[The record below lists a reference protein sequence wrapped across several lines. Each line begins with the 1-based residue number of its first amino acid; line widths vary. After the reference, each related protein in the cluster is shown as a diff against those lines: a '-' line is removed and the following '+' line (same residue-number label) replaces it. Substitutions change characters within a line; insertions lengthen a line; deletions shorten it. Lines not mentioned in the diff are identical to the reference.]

1 MKRKTFTLIEILG
14 VVAIIAILATLGF
27 AGYSYANTKSKEAA
41 TEGLLTRLNAAFD
54 LAQQKTGF
62 MPPAATFSSI
72 ELDAS
77 GKKLIVGGETYE
89 VKSNPTGKAK
99 LYSNFCQIFVKTL
112 EMDKMGRFMQG
123 GKIID
128 AWGNEVKFR
137 YPGILKTGGFDLIS
151 AGPDGGFGTDAESDP
166 PNEVKDYRDEEN
178 GEWICDDIA
187 KF

>member
-1 MKRKTFTLIEILG
+1 MFRTQQVAGTANFQVPHGDLEAGTEFREITDGRQPL
-14 VVAIIAILATLGF
+14 F
-27 AGYSYANTKSKEAA
+27 
-41 TEGLLTRLNAAFD
+41 R
-54 LAQQKTGF
+54 
-62 MPPAATFSSI
+62 
-72 ELDAS
+72 
-77 GKKLIVGGETYE
+77 
-89 VKSNPTGKAK
+89 
-99 LYSNFCQIFVKTL
+99 NFCQIFVKTL

-137 YPGILKTGGFDLIS
+137 YPGILKNGGFDLIS
-151 AGPDGGFGTDAESDP
+151 AGADGGFGTDAESDP